1 MPNTIEVPIALIRA
15 GDINAIRELLP
26 KQNLFGRW
34 ATHTAPGRGGT
45 RIGLGRGI
53 ICSAYPNRNGFVRF
67 AIEKDDNID
76 GANWEWVDPDDLT
89 LDPVELTTMK
99 DLRTAPEGTIVAAP
113 TGNAFQKVSCGCWE
127 NHLDLL
133 DDKQMAI
140 SGPYKILRYG
150 WRG

>member
-1 MPNTIEVPIALIRA
+1 MTNIIEVPVSLIKA
-15 GDINAIRELLP
+15 GDLAAIRELLP

-89 LDPVELTTMK
+89 IDPAHLTTLE
-99 DLRTAPEGTIVAAP
+99 DFRTAPEGTIVAAP
-113 TGNAFQKVSCGCWE
+113 TGNAFQKVSPERWE